1 MNRAC
6 GLSIVFLL
14 LSFCFAMAQE
24 PDHKFSAQIEIGPS
38 IPLGRFAHKSFSLFP
53 HDASGNAIT
62 GFSADVLVK
71 YQLEKPFG
79 ISLLIGGTI
88 NKQDEEY
95 LENETKKNGSDQLI
109 VNVKAD
115 SWKVFKIM
123 PGVYYSIPFSP
134 NSKLSFTPMISM
146 GICKTSVP
154 GYSGSFYY
162 PDITGS
168 MNTFAINKGDLP
180 VTFCYRAS
188 LVLNY
193 KINKSIFILLDANYF
208 GASPALKY
216 NYYPNWPQITDLS
229 AAKKHYSLSSLNMLI
244 GVGVWF

>member
-1 MNRAC
+1 MKKTI
-6 GLSIVFLL
+6 LFFLL
-14 LSFCFAMAQE
+14 ISMLGSCFAQE
-24 PDHKFSAQIEIGPS
+24 SDHKFSAQIEIGPS
-38 IPLGRFAHKSFSLFP
+38 IPLGRFAHKSFSGSP
-53 HDASGNAIT
+53 HDTSGNAMAGI
-62 GFSADVLVK
+62 SADILLK
-71 YQLEKPFG
+71 YQLKKSFG

-109 VNVKAD
+109 VNVEAD
-115 SWKVFKIM
+115 SWKVIKVM
-123 PGVYYSIPFSP
+123 PGVYYTLPFSP

-168 MNTFAINKGDLP
+168 MNTFAISKGDLP

-188 LVLNY
+188 LALNY
-193 KINKSIFILLDANYF
+193 KINKSIFVLLDANYF
-208 GASPALKY
+208 GASPVLKY
-216 NYYPNWPQITDLS
+216 NYFPNWPQITTLTP
-229 AAKKHYSLSSLNMLI
+229 AKKHYSLSSLNMFA
-244 GVGVWF
+244 GVEVRL